1 MAAFM
6 KNSLIKSLLNAESS
20 HRLMNVRCATG
31 LRHSKRRGKL
41 PGVARTFEQRMRDI
55 KLTEHSKPP
64 NVNIG
69 FPVTKTSRA
78 VAQTKA
84 VIRRNRKEL
93 LALVQD
99 GKLKLDLDKV
109 DEESWNTN
117 KKEELHQL
125 AEHYGVFRDLF
136 GGATFYPIVNLDV
149 SYDMSDE
156 YEIPVYHG
164 NFITPS
170 QTCHPPSVNYQAES
184 DSLWTLLL
192 TAPDSHLQ
200 DNSAE
205 YLHWLV
211 GNIPGNEISKGELLC
226 DYLQVFPVKGTGFHR
241 YVFVLF
247 KQEQTIDFSDDRL
260 TSNTCSLKERTFK
273 TFDFY
278 EKHQDHLTPAG
289 VSFFQSEHDES
300 IRELFWN
307 KLGDCFGV
315 SGSRRANT
323 GVFLEFTIGGITHSP
338 DEITCCSYLVLRSMR
353 LFLLYTLP
361 LPALTMCERGLSVCS
376 MNSAGF
382 QPSGDCIRTVS
393 PG

>member
-1 MAAFM
+1 MDITLA
-6 KNSLIKSLLNAESS
+6 
-20 HRLMNVRCATG
+20 
-31 LRHSKRRGKL
+31 
-41 PGVARTFEQRMRDI
+41 DI

-307 KLGDCFGV
+307 KLGMQEPSFEF
-315 SGSRRANT
+315 
-323 GVFLEFTIGGITHSP
+323 VFP
-338 DEITCCSYLVLRSMR
+338 ASYHPKQKKFPHNKPFNLYLDRYRDTKDINEEVLREK
-353 LFLLYTLP
+353 LK
-361 LPALTMCERGLSVCS
+361 SVHP
-376 MNSAGF
+376 F
-382 QPSGDCIRTVS
+382 QPPTPPPKYPFLHHQQEVKGQPTWLKLKKKHMVLKDMQWRDS
-393 PG
+393 